1 MPLNIL
7 MLEDQPD
14 DADLVAFELDQAGFE
29 YNLHRVDN
37 EADFAAAL
45 HEGLDLILADYTL
58 PQYTGMRALRLMQ
71 ERELD
76 IPFIIVTGSLGE
88 ETVVECL
95 KQGATDYLL
104 KDRLTRIGHAIS
116 QALQQKKLR
125 DEKRKADEA
134 LRQYTAELEQRV
146 AERTAELQAALQKEK
161 ELNELKQRFVSMVSH
176 EFRNPLA
183 AIQSSSELVRNYS
196 HKMDEQRKH
205 RHLDS
210 IATQVSQLT
219 ELLDDVLFISK
230 AQSVGMEF
238 KPTTLNLEAFCR
250 KIAQEFQQ
258 TASNHQ
264 IVFTPRGHS
273 VETRADEKLMRQVVA
288 NLLSNAVKYSPQ
300 GGIIHFHLFYE
311 DEKAII
317 QVQDQ
322 GIGIPEEDHKHLFEV
337 FHRAGNV
344 GAISGTGLG
353 LAIIKQAVEVH
364 GGSISF
370 ESQVGSGTTF
380 TVCLPLGS

>member
-14 DADLVAFELDQAGFE
+14 DAELVAFELDQAEIE
-29 YNLHRVDN
+29 YQLHRVDN

-45 HEGLDLILADYTL
+45 HEKVDLILADYAL
-58 PQYTGMRALRLMQ
+58 PQYTGMRALHLMK
-71 ERELD
+71 ERNLD
-76 IPFIIVTGSLGE
+76 IPFILVTGSLGE

-95 KQGATDYLL
+95 KQGVTDYLL

-134 LRQYTAELEQRV
+134 LRQYTAELELRV

-183 AIQSSSELVRNYS
+183 AIQSSSELVRNYG
-196 HKMDEQRKH
+196 HKMNEERKH
-205 RHLDS
+205 GHLDS
-210 IATQVSQLT
+210 ISTQVSRLT

-230 AQSVGMEF
+230 AQTVGLEF
-238 KPTTLNLEAFCR
+238 KPARLNLEAFCR
-250 KIAQEFQQ
+250 KIAQEIQQ
-258 TASNHQ
+258 TTRKHQ
-264 IVFTPRGHS
+264 IVFAPRGNS
-273 VETRADEKLMRQVVA
+273 VETRADEKLLRQVIA

-300 GGIIHFHLFYE
+300 GGMIHVHLFYE
-311 DEKAII
+311 DQKAII

-344 GAISGTGLG
+344 GEISGTGLG

-380 TVCLPLGS
+380 TVCFPLSS